1 MTFSTQ
7 TTSEAPMFRKIL
19 IANRGEIAVRIIRA
33 CQEMGIATVAVFSD
47 ADVRALH
54 VALAD
59 EAAPIGPPPPRESYL
74 RGERILQI
82 AQARGCD
89 AIHPGYGF
97 LSENADFA
105 DAVSAAGLTFIGPGG
120 NAMRVMG
127 SKTSARAAMQAAGV
141 PVVPGY
147 QESQAE
153 ADLMAAA
160 QTIGFPLLVKATA
173 GGGGKGMRII
183 HALAEL
189 PHALESA
196 RREALNA
203 FGDDRIY
210 LEKLI
215 EHPHHIEFQVFADHH
230 GNAVHLFE
238 RECSVQRRHQK
249 IIEETPSPLLSDVL
263 FGDALRRRMGE
274 AAVAAVRAVGYTNA
288 GTLEFLVDA
297 QRNFYFLEMN
307 TRLQVEHPITEA
319 VTGVDLVKLQIRV
332 AAGEPLPFT
341 QADLSQRGHAIECRI
356 YAEDP
361 ENNFLPAIGKVLTAV
376 EPVGPGV
383 RVDAGVT
390 TGDEVTL
397 HYDPMIAKLI
407 VLGEHRQDAIGK
419 MLWALRRYVVLGDI
433 VTNIAFLRQVLS
445 HPRFQ
450 AGDTTTDFIDAVFGE
465 GRRRDREKGRR
476 GEGEI
481 ENAATEH
488 PISNLQSPISNLP
501 FSPSPYL
508 DLAFAVAAL
517 AEIVQK
523 APPSTAADTVADGDP
538 FSPWRTSGG
547 FRLGSGSKPAR

>member
-1 MTFSTQ
+1 
-7 TTSEAPMFRKIL
+7 MFRKIL

-47 ADVRALH
+47 ADARALH

-59 EAAPIGPPPPRESYL
+59 EAAHIGPPPPRESYL
-74 RGERILQI
+74 HSERILQV

-105 DAVSAAGLTFIGPGG
+105 DAVSAAGLAFIGPGAH
-120 NAMRVMG
+120 AMRVMG
-127 SKTSARAAMQAAGV
+127 SKTSARTAMQAAGV

-147 QESQAE
+147 QESQAD
-153 ADLMAAA
+153 ADLIEAARM
-160 QTIGFPLLVKATA
+160 IGFPLLVKATA
-173 GGGGKGMRII
+173 GGGGKGMRIL
-183 HALAEL
+183 HAPAEL

-215 EHPHHIEFQVFADHH
+215 ASPHHIEFQIFADHH
-230 GNAVHLFE
+230 GHAVHLFE

-249 IIEETPSPLLSDVL
+249 IIEETPSPLLD
-263 FGDALRRRMGE
+263 DALRQRMGE
-274 AAVAAVRAVGYTNA
+274 AAVAAVHAVGYTNA

-361 ENNFLPAIGKVLTAV
+361 ANNFLPAIGKVLTAV

-407 VLGEHRQDAIGK
+407 VLGEHRRDAIGK
-419 MLWALRRYVVLGDI
+419 MLWALRHYVVLGDI
-433 VTNIAFLRQVLS
+433 ITNIAFLRQVLV

-450 AGDTTTDFIDAVFGE
+450 AGDTTTDFVDEMVG
-465 GRRRDREKGRR
+465 GRDKERGR
-476 GEGEI
+476 EGEWGA
-481 ENAATEH
+481 EGAATAH
-488 PISNLQSPISNLP
+488 PISSLQSPIFPSPPLP
-501 FSPSPYL
+501 FSSL

-523 APPSTAADTVADGDP
+523 APTSSAADMIADGDP
-538 FSPWRTSGG
+538 FSPWRQGSG
-547 FRLGSGSKPAR
+547 FRLGGDKPTR